1 MKNVIRI
8 YKRDVKNILTNWVAL
23 VVTVALIILPS
34 LYGWFNIKSSW
45 DPYGNTQG
53 IKVAVVNEDEGG
65 TFADKEYKLG
75 EQIID
80 SLKDNDKIGWQFVN
94 AEEADKGV
102 RNGEYYAS
110 ITIPSDFSTKILSIT
125 SDNIT
130 EATLQYTVNE
140 KTNAIAPKITDKGVT
155 SIKDQVSSEVVK
167 TVDGIILKVIDKVG
181 IEIRDAKPKITN
193 LVDLVFKV
201 NDQMPELEKLID
213 EAYDGTIKINE
224 LMEKT
229 QELMPTVTDTIN
241 TSQDVLNKSNTY
253 LNKADEGF
261 KQLAPIVKQDLLLV
275 GETVETINNLLQS
288 IDENTSPEV
297 IKSVIS
303 KVQEKVGALDSSI
316 DSLINV
322 LNSVNKIL
330 HKQEITDAIN
340 SLQQVKD
347 TLGKV
352 TGLLN
357 SIVDNSGNI
366 STQKLKEL
374 KDMVGRVNSVISNIN
389 ANYDTTIL
397 PAINSTIQEL
407 EKITNNASYLL
418 DEANKSLPDVNNI
431 LNLITK
437 GSNLGQKELA
447 EIKEKLPEVKEKL
460 NTYVTKLKELD
471 DEAKIDEILDL
482 IINDWQTGSTFL
494 SSPIQIEENKLYPIP
509 NYGSAMSPFFTTLS
523 LWVGALLLVSLFTTH
538 ARKLDDDT
546 DIKPLE
552 EYFGKYLT
560 FITIAIFQGIV
571 ATVGDIFIL
580 KAYVLHPVL
589 FVLIGILISI
599 VFMTMIYTLVSVFGN
614 VGKAIAV
621 IFLVLQISAS
631 GGTFPVE
638 VMPNFFQK
646 IHPLLPFKYGI
657 GAMREAVAGILPE
670 LLQKDIILLL
680 VYFVIFMGMG
690 IVLKAFVNK
699 HAKKFIEKLNESG
712 ILGH

>member
-374 KDMVGRVNSVISNIN
+374 KDMVGRVNGVINNIN